1 MLNHSI
7 PIGTDAQ
14 GSPVRFPADH
24 IPHTLITGGSG
35 TDRERIL
42 RSLAESARAAGI
54 PVFLTDTRGS
64 LSGLSSA
71 VPCTLW
77 DLKGSTG
84 LPLRTTVTELG
95 PLLLTKLL
103 GLNDRQSDLLRIVF
117 RIADENG
124 LLLID
129 TKDLK
134 ALLNEISD
142 NSAAYEKEYGTFP
155 DESVTAIRSAVVSLE
170 TKGAAD
176 YLFEPAIDGEDLLTD
191 AESGETRIHVLDTR
205 NQAGEGTLYAV
216 FLLFMLGEFCE
227 NMPDREEGE
236 PFRFLFMID
245 EAQLFFRELSDSFT
259 GKVGQLLEGLEAKGV
274 AVFFA
279 AAEDQTLP
287 EVLEYTVGQR
297 LQVQSQTQA
306 LLFRGEDDA
315 SAEGIPVTLAP
326 FRSRTKALTAQ
337 ERQKLTA
344 ADPLHEKYKIPFDR
358 DSAYEFLKRRGLDEE
373 AAAVAEA
380 AESAEKE
387 RAAEGSAAEGSATE
401 AGTAVESTE
410 TDAAEENAE
419 ADAAQ
424 TAAAEENSETKSA
437 EEADEK
443 SETSG
448 KEAAEKNADKEAMVK
463 RAKSSAK
470 SLGNTVAGTVGRQVG
485 KSIGSVFG
493 DFGETLGG
501 NIGAS
506 LGRGIVNTLF
516 KS

>member
-1 MLNHSI
+1 MLNSSI

-14 GSPVRFPADH
+14 GNPVRFPADH

-42 RSLAESARAAGI
+42 RSLAESAQAAGV

-84 LPLRTTVTELG
+84 LPLRTTVTEMG

-134 ALLNEISD
+134 ALLNEITD
-142 NSAAYEKEYGTFP
+142 NSAAYEKEYGTFA
-155 DESVTAIRSAVVSLE
+155 DESVTAIRNAVVSLE
-170 TKGAAD
+170 TKGAED
-176 YLFEPAIDGEDLLTD
+176 YLFEPAIDGEDLLAD
-191 AESGETRIHVLDTR
+191 AESGEARVHILDAR

-227 NMPDREEGE
+227 NMPDREEE
-236 PFRFLFMID
+236 DPFRFLFMID
-245 EAQLFFRELSDSFT
+245 EAPLFFRELSDSVM

-287 EVLEYTVGQR
+287 EMLKYAVGQR
-297 LQVQSQTQA
+297 LRVQSQTQA
-306 LLFRGEDDA
+306 LLFSGEDD
-315 SAEGIPVTLAP
+315 SEEGPSVVLNP
-326 FRSRTKALTAQ
+326 YVSRTKSLTAQ
-337 ERQKLTA
+337 ERQKLAA

-380 AESAEKE
+380 TESSEGESGAAEST
-387 RAAEGSAAEGSATE
+387 TE
-401 AGTAVESTE
+401 E
-410 TDAAEENAE
+410 T
-419 ADAAQ
+419 
-424 TAAAEENSETKSA
+424 AAEENSETSDKKSKTT
-437 EEADEK
+437 E
-443 SETSG
+443 
-448 KEAAEKNADKEAMVK
+448 KEAAEKNADKEAMAK

-493 DFGETLGG
+493 DFGETLGE